1 MVASEADK
9 ELWGYITDVPRL
21 IGVLPYVA
29 AVFNVVMPGS
39 GTILA
44 GCIGEQICNK
54 T

>member
-44 GCIGEQICNK
+44 GCIGEQIWNK